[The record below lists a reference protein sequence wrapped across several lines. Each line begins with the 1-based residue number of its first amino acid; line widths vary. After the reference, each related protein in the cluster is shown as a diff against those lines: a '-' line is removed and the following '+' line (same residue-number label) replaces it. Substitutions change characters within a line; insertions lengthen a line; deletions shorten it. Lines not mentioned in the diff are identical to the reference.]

1 MTARSEI
8 GEWRWRPVSLENNQ
22 RLQVDAG
29 GGVASE
35 DEEEN
40 NSQLWLYFLSE
51 PSRGHHSLI
60 LVFDVTLT
68 CRLWSW
74 RLQITLHDLLLR
86 DGFMLYT
93 VIIICAHAFELMTRL
108 KSLLEK
114 ACDFCLGSQRS
125 QLLHTVDCCFIS
137 ATSADRTF

>member
-60 LVFDVTLT
+60 LVFDVNVDVPFVVLETPDHT
-68 CRLWSW
+68 SW
-74 RLQITLHDLLLR
+74 LVT
-86 DGFMLYT
+86 
-93 VIIICAHAFELMTRL
+93 
-108 KSLLEK
+108 
-114 ACDFCLGSQRS
+114 
-125 QLLHTVDCCFIS
+125 
-137 ATSADRTF
+137 